1 MSNGKGGF
9 IGQDGLNAPDP
20 ATGVTG
26 TAGDAQVTVSWT
38 APSDVGGAAITGYS
52 VQSNNGDGT
61 YNSSYDLSSAS
72 YDGVSF
78 DVSSQETAPY
88 GLTFNN
94 DGTKLYVT
102 GQGTDTVYQY
112 SLSTAFDLDTTS
124 YDSVSFNANSQ
135 NTAIAGVA
143 FNNDGTKMYLVGYSS
158 PSSVF
163 QYSLSTAFDLS
174 TASYDS
180 VSFNVSSQASTAF
193 GLAFNN
199 AGTKMYIVSFG
210 NDTIYQYSLSSAFNL
225 STASYDSVSLSVN
238 AQEAAPAGM
247 TFNNDGTKMYIV
259 GENGDE
265 VNQYGLSTAFD
276 LSTASYDNIAFSLS
290 SQDSTPA
297 DIAFNNDGT
306 KMYMVGYNTDAVYQ
320 YSTGIAAGEYPTASP
335 ITVTGLTN
343 GTSYT
348 FNVWAINAFGWSS
361 PSDASGSVSPN
372 IGDRGLIAGGRSS
385 SGLDVSITYI
395 TISTSGSDADFGDL
409 STTTGSGT
417 GLGSSTRGVIF
428 VDKGSTDPT
437 ASPIEY
443 VTFATKGD
451 TTDFGDLAV
460 MSGRRT
466 TATSNE
472 TRGLFMGQFGDT
484 NTGGGG
490 FANQNA
496 IAYITIAS
504 AGNATDFGDLTRGT
518 SDSTNGANA
527 ACSST
532 TRAILGGGGAS
543 TPESNIL
550 DYVTISSTGN
560 ATDFG
565 DLTIGMNNNMS
576 CSSNTRGIWA
586 AGLSSGNYNN
596 TINYVTIAST
606 GNAADFGDMTLKVY
620 QAANGNLS
628 NKIYG
633 MFAGGNSDVGDY
645 RQQISYITI
654 ASTGNTSDFGDL
666 STGKSGTGA
675 ASNAHGGLS

>member
-1 MSNGKGGF
+1 MAKRTGGF
-9 IGQDGLNAPDP
+9 IGQDGINAPDP

-26 TAGDAQVTVSWT
+26 TAGNEQVSVSFT

-52 VQSNNGDGT
+52 VQSNDGSGEFPPLSLVAFADKTLDYSSQASSAWGFALGDSGT
-61 YNSSYDLSSAS
+61 KAYVLEANSVIYQYTLSTAYDLSTAS
-72 YDGVSF
+72 YASKSEDISGTVTTGPR
-78 DVSSQETAPY
+78 DI
-88 GLTFNN
+88 TFKP
-94 DGTKLYVT
+94 DGTKFYVSAD
-102 GQGTDTVYQY
+102 DTNDRIFQF
-112 SLSTAFDLDTTS
+112 SLSTAWDITTSS
-124 YDSVSFNANSQ
+124 YDSLFFDISGQDTTLYGFTFNS
-135 NTAIAGVA
+135 
-143 FNNDGTKMYLVGYSS
+143 DGTKIVAAGSS
-158 PSSVF
+158 NDTLF
-163 QYSLSTAFDLS
+163 QYSLSTAYNIS

-180 VSFNVSSQASTAF
+180 VSFDVGAELSESAPLDVSYNSDGTVLY
-193 GLAFNN
+193 LA
-199 AGTKMYIVSFG
+199 G
-210 NDTIYQYSLSSAFNL
+210 NGGKKVYRINL
-225 STASYDSVSLSVN
+225 STAY
-238 AQEAAPAGM
+238 
-247 TFNNDGTKMYIV
+247 
-259 GENGDE
+259 
-265 VNQYGLSTAFD
+265 D
-276 LSTASYDNIAFSLS
+276 LSTASYDDEFFA
-290 SQDSTPA
+290 T
-297 DIAFNNDGT
+297 
-306 KMYMVGYNTDAVYQ
+306 NTSGNTSPYGLFVKPDEQSFFVLDFTDDLIYQ
-320 YSTGIAAGEYPTASP
+320 YDEEEYPTESP
-335 ITVTGLTN
+335 VTITGLTN

-348 FNVWAINAFGWSS
+348 FNVWAINPFGWSS
-361 PSDASGSVSPN
+361 PSDASGAVSPN
-372 IGDRGLIAGGRSS
+372 IGDRGLIAGGRGP

-409 STTTGSGT
+409 STTTNSGT

-428 VDKGSTDPT
+428 VDKQSTDPT

-484 NTGGGG
+484 AGIG
-490 FANQNA
+490 ANQNA

-504 AGNATDFGDLTRGT
+504 AGNAQDFGDLTRGT

-543 TPESNIL
+543 SPESNVM
-550 DYVTISSTGN
+550 DYVTIASTGN

-576 CSSNTRGIWA
+576 CSSSTRGVWA
-586 AGLSSGNYNN
+586 AGISSGDFNN

-620 QAANGNLS
+620 GAANGNLS
-628 NKIYG
+628 NKVYG
-633 MFAGGNSDVGDY
+633 MFAGGDSDVGDY

-666 STGKSGTGA
+666 STGRSFAGA
-675 ASNAHGGLS
+675 TSNAHGGLS

>member
-1 MSNGKGGF
+1 MSKRTGGF
-9 IGQDGLNAPDP
+9 IGQDGINAPDP

-26 TAGDAQVTVSWT
+26 TAGDGQVTVSWT
-38 APSDVGGAAITGYS
+38 NPSDVGGAAITGYNVQTGSGLGPDSMVQEVDLGSGSYDSKEYS
-52 VQSNNGDGT
+52 VARNDISMKADGT
-61 YNSSYDLSSAS
+61 KWIGKTLAGVFYSYSMSTAFDITTSSQTSTIDLGSDTGSSAQGLHVKPDGTKFYVIDLTNTRVLQFAMSSAWDVSTASYESKLFNLSSQESSPRDITFSEDGTKMYAVGIGSDAVFQYTLSSAWDVSTAS
-72 YDGVSF
+72 YASKSLDVSSEDTAPIGLDISRNGKNLVVGGAAGNDVNQYNLTTAF
-78 DVSSQETAPY
+78 DVSTGSYSSTISTMNNGYFPALAGETSE
-88 GLTFNN
+88 T
-94 DGTKLYVT
+94 TKLYVT
-102 GQGTDTVYQY
+102 SNNVIRQY
-112 SLSTAFDLDTTS
+112 SVGGSFPNVTS
-124 YDSVSFNANSQ
+124 PF
-135 NTAIAGVA
+135 
-143 FNNDGTKMYLVGYSS
+143 
-158 PSSVF
+158 
-163 QYSLSTAFDLS
+163 
-174 TASYDS
+174 
-180 VSFNVSSQASTAF
+180 
-193 GLAFNN
+193 
-199 AGTKMYIVSFG
+199 
-210 NDTIYQYSLSSAFNL
+210 
-225 STASYDSVSLSVN
+225 
-238 AQEAAPAGM
+238 
-247 TFNNDGTKMYIV
+247 TF
-259 GENGDE
+259 
-265 VNQYGLSTAFD
+265 
-276 LSTASYDNIAFSLS
+276 
-290 SQDSTPA
+290 
-297 DIAFNNDGT
+297 
-306 KMYMVGYNTDAVYQ
+306 
-320 YSTGIAAGEYPTASP
+320 
-335 ITVTGLTN
+335 TGLTN

-348 FNVWAINAFGWSS
+348 FNVWAINPFGWSTA
-361 PSDASGSVSPN
+361 SDASGGVSPT

-443 VTFATKGD
+443 VAFATKGD

-472 TRGLFMGQFGDT
+472 TRGLFMGQLGDT

-504 AGNATDFGDLTRGT
+504 AGNAQDFGDLTRGT
-518 SDSTNGANA
+518 TDGANGLNA

-543 TPESNIL
+543 TPESNIM
-550 DYVTISSTGN
+550 DYVTIASTGN

-576 CSSNTRGIWA
+576 CSSSTRGIWA

-628 NKIYG
+628 NKTYG
-633 MFAGGNSDVGDY
+633 MFANGNSDLGDY
-645 RQQISYITI
+645 RTEIYYVTI
-654 ASTGNTSDFGDL
+654 ASTGNTSDFGDV
-666 STGKSGTGA
+666 SVGRFGSGT
-675 ASNAHGGLS
+675 ASNAHGGI